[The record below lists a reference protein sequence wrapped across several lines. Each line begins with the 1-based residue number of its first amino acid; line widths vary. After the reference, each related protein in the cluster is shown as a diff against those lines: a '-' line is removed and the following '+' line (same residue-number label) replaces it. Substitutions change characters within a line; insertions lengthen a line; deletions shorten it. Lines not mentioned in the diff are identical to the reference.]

1 MSKRMLLL
9 MSVGGCGILF
19 GCGPTVKVKPIQ
31 VEPIHITLEVNVR
44 VDRELDQ
51 FFDFEEEINPDTG
64 AEKPEVSL

>member
-1 MSKRMLLL
+1 
-9 MSVGGCGILF
+9 LF

-31 VEPIHITLEVNVR
+31 VEPIHITMEVNVR